1 MKKILFFVLTLVLIA
16 SGVGFAELQIDEG
29 QTQGQAG
36 AVSKFFV
43 ARNGRVA
50 GISADR
56 VVVWDTTSNDGVS
69 VTTST
74 TSWDALV
81 VGVTMEALPGITSD
95 ATAANNPGNLNWGR
109 VQVYGRHADV
119 SWDGGATGCVA
130 GQRASQSGVAGTG
143 TILVPT
149 PISGDTFGSI
159 NPNASR
165 DDFGVLLEAC
175 AAANKVID
183 IFINKG

>member
-1 MKKILFFVLTLVLIA
+1 MKKILFFVFALALIA
-16 SGVGFAELQIDEG
+16 PGVSFSELQIDEG

-36 AVSKFFV
+36 AVSKYFI

-56 VVVWDTTSNDGVS
+56 VVIWDTTSNDGVS

-81 VGVTMEALPGITSD
+81 AGVTMTSIPGITSD

-109 VQVYGRHADV
+109 VRVYGRHANV
-119 SWDGGATGCVA
+119 SWDGGATGCVT
-130 GQRASQSGVAGTG
+130 GQRVAQSNVAGTG
-143 TILVPT
+143 TILVPS

-159 NPNASR
+159 NPSASR
-165 DDFGVLLEAC
+165 DAFGTLLEDC
-175 AAANKVID
+175 AAANKIID